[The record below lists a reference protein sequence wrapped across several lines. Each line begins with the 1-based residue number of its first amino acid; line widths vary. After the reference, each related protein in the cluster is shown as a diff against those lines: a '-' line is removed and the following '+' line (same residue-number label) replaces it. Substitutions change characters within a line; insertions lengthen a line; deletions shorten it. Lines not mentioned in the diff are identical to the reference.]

1 MRAVVALADGS
12 SDEGRVRAIA
22 EGARQI
28 AGTPV
33 AAMLFPD
40 DRSIGYD
47 DPSAPVFALRENSPE
62 VRRLFLHALGRF
74 AVPGAFFVPADQA
87 RAFVGV
93 AAAVPAGGR
102 LFVHVEL
109 DERVLGTIAVARDAP
124 DQAEIAALRAYA
136 DAVARLIGA
145 RREVYQSQRESRDS
159 RVLALVDERIR
170 RAVES
175 DDLLFTIAEAVC
187 EGFSAERCVIFERTV
202 ADGNRARTLAVA
214 GPGPGSL
221 PAVVSLRLEPESVAR
236 ALNVRRAFAVPL
248 ARDGRAEQILAVG
261 FSDDAADESAA
272 SALRSVAAHVGLAL
286 ANTLLYE
293 RERDRRSR
301 AEALERIVR
310 VLRDTQSLEEVLLVF
325 VIAVTHELP
334 IDCAAYEHEGEGYVR
349 RAVRMRAH
357 GAPEPAERI
366 DVGSLAPF
374 LESDEPTDASVLPRA
389 LRERVLAGRPG
400 VLVPLHVEG
409 APWGA
414 LAFPVDSS
422 VAAWQPDER
431 TTFFRTL
438 GSHLELALAN
448 AQAFDREQHRAQE
461 RATLAEAARTI
472 LSYTTLQPLADAMCR
487 LAANLVGA
495 PRACAVRTE
504 ADGFVPIGVF
514 GSNAEELADRFALRR
529 RSRKIAE
536 ERVAGDRRRLRVAEG
551 EGHVGIPLAR
561 TSSETG
567 EPEAVEAYLI
577 VETPGVRFGRDALRL
592 LQELGALFALALRN
606 LDLYE
611 ETSRANAALRESSE
625 FKDDLI
631 AMLAH
636 DFKGPLTVV
645 LGYCELLLET
655 TSESHDEVE
664 MIFAQT
670 QRLVR
675 LSEDALVLAQT
686 QADGFSLDRTT
697 VDFGAFVRDC
707 LEGIG
712 SLEDRVKLSTPAESL
727 TVSLDPQRF
736 RHVVDNLLSNALKYS
751 EGEILVSVRR
761 DGDRAVLEVTDR
773 GIGIPSAELHAV
785 FTRFGRATNARSKGV
800 AGTGLGLY
808 VSRKIVDVHRGTMSV
823 ESKLDRGSTFTVT
836 LPLLP
841 ALPTSVGA

>member
-1 MRAVVALADGS
+1 MADGA

-22 EGARQI
+22 DGARQI
-28 AGTPV
+28 AGAS
-33 AAMLFPD
+33 AAAVLYSD
-40 DRSIGYD
+40 DRSISAD
-47 DPSAPVFALRENSPE
+47 DASGPVFALRDSSPE
-62 VRRLFLHALGRF
+62 IRRLFLHALGRF
-74 AVPGAFFVPADQA
+74 AVPGAFYVPAAQA
-87 RAFVGV
+87 RALAGV
-93 AAAVPAGGR
+93 ASTISKRGL
-102 LFVHVEL
+102 LFTHIEL
-109 DERVLGTIAVARDAP
+109 GERVMGTIAVACDAP
-124 DQAEIAALRAYA
+124 GDERIAAMRAYA

-145 RREVYQSQRESRDS
+145 RREIFQSQRESRDS

-187 EGFSAERCVIFERTV
+187 EGFAAERCAIFERTI
-202 ADGNRARTLAVA
+202 ANGNRARTLAVA
-214 GPGPGSL
+214 GAGTRTL
-221 PAVVSLRLEPESVAR
+221 PAVVSLRLEPEAIAR
-236 ALNVRRAFAVPL
+236 ALGTRRAIAVPL
-248 ARDGRAEQILAVG
+248 ARDGRAEQILVVG
-261 FSDDAADESAA
+261 FSDDAIDESAA
-272 SALRSVAAHVGLAL
+272 AALRSVAAHVGLAL

-334 IDCAAYEHEGEGYVR
+334 VDCAAYEHDGDGYQR
-349 RAVRMRAH
+349 RAVRMRAQ
-357 GAPEPAERI
+357 GVPEPAERI
-366 DVGSLAPF
+366 DLGSLAPF
-374 LESDEPTDASVLPRA
+374 LDTDEPTDSSVLPRA
-389 LRERVLAGRPG
+389 LRERVLAGRAG

-448 AQAFDREQHRAQE
+448 ARAFDREQHRAQE

-472 LSYTTLQPLADAMCR
+472 LSYTTLRPLADAMCR

-495 PRACAVRTE
+495 PRACAVRAV

-514 GSNAEELADRFALRR
+514 GVGAEELAERFALRR
-529 RSRKIAE
+529 KSRAIAE
-536 ERVAGDRRRLRVAEG
+536 ERIAGDRRRLRVAEG
-551 EGHVGIPLAR
+551 EGHVAIPLAR
-561 TSSETG
+561 TSGETG

-577 VETPGVRFGRDALRL
+577 VETPGERFGRDALRL

-611 ETSRANAALRESSE
+611 ETTRANAALRESSE

-655 TSESHDEVE
+655 SEDSRDEVE

-686 QADGFSLDRTT
+686 QTEGFSLDRST

-707 LEGIG
+707 VEGIG
-712 SLEDRVKLSTPAESL
+712 ALDTRVCLSTPDEAL
-727 TVSLDPQRF
+727 WVSLDSQRF
-736 RHVVDNLLSNALKYS
+736 RHVIDNLLSNALKYS
-751 EGEILVSVRR
+751 EDDVRLVVRR
-761 DGDRAVLEVTDR
+761 EGDRAVLEVTDH
-773 GIGIPSAELHAV
+773 GIGIPKEELSSV
-785 FTRFGRATNARSKGV
+785 FTRFGRATNARSLGV

-808 VSRKIVDVHRGTMSV
+808 VSRKIVDVHRGQLAVRSTLN
-823 ESKLDRGSTFTVT
+823 EGSTFTVS
-836 LPLLP
+836 LPLAP
-841 ALPTSVGA
+841 QGTPTSVTGGNL

>member
-1 MRAVVALADGS
+1 MRAVVALADGA

-22 EGARQI
+22 DGARQI
-28 AGTPV
+28 AGAPA
-33 AAMLFPD
+33 AAMLYSG
-40 DRSIGYD
+40 DRSTGVD
-47 DPSAPVFALRENSPE
+47 DADEPVFALREGSPE
-62 VRRLFLHALGRF
+62 IRRLFFHALGRF
-74 AVPGAFFVPADQA
+74 AVPGAFYVPAAQA
-87 RAFVGV
+87 RALAGV
-93 AAAVPAGGR
+93 AARAPKHGL
-102 LFVHVEL
+102 LFVHIESE
-109 DERVLGTIAVARDAP
+109 ERILGTIAIACDAL
-124 DQAEIAALRAYA
+124 DDERLGAMRAYA
-136 DAVARLIGA
+136 DAVARLIAA
-145 RREVYQSQRESRDS
+145 RREVSQSQRESRDS

-170 RAVES
+170 RAVDS

-187 EGFSAERCVIFERTV
+187 EGFSAERCAIFERSA
-202 ADGNRARTLAVA
+202 ADANRARTLAVA
-214 GPGPGSL
+214 GSGTRAL
-221 PAVVSLRLEPESVAR
+221 PSVVTLRMEPDSIAR
-236 ALNVRRAFAVPL
+236 ALGVRRALAVPL
-248 ARDGRAEQILAVG
+248 ARDGRSEQILAVG
-261 FSDDAADESAA
+261 FSDDALDESAA
-272 SALRSVAAHVGLAL
+272 AALRSVAAHVGLAL

-334 IDCAAYEHEGEGYVR
+334 IDCAAYERDGGDFVR

-357 GAPEPAERI
+357 GVPEPAVRI
-366 DVGSLAPF
+366 DAGSLVPF

-389 LRERVLAGRPG
+389 LRERVLAGRAG
-400 VLVPLHVEG
+400 VVVPLHVEG
-409 APWGA
+409 SPWGA

-422 VAAWQPDER
+422 VGSWQPEER

-448 AQAFDREQHRAQE
+448 ARAFDREQHRAQE

-472 LSYTTLQPLADAMCR
+472 LSFTTLRPLADAMCR

-514 GSNAEELADRFALRR
+514 GANGEDLADRFASRR
-529 RSRKIAE
+529 RSRAISE
-536 ERVAGDRRRLRVAEG
+536 DRIAGDRRRLRVAEG
-551 EGHVGIPLAR
+551 EGHVAIPLAR
-561 TSSETG
+561 TSGETG

-577 VETPGVRFGRDALRL
+577 VETPGERFGRDALRL

-611 ETSRANAALRESSE
+611 ETARANAALRESSE

-655 TSESHDEVE
+655 SDESHDEVE

-686 QADGFSLDRTT
+686 QADGFSLDRAT

-707 LEGIG
+707 VAAIG
-712 SLEDRVKLSTPAESL
+712 TLVARIHLSVPDEAL
-727 TVSLDPQRF
+727 WVSIDPQRF
-736 RHVVDNLLSNALKYS
+736 RHVIENLLSNALKYS
-751 EGEILVSVRR
+751 DAEVRVTVRR
-761 DGDRAVLEVTDR
+761 ASDRAVLEVADL
-773 GIGIPSAELHAV
+773 GIGIPSDEMTSV
-785 FTRFGRATNARSKGV
+785 FTRFVRATNARSKGV

-808 VSRKIVDVHRGTMSV
+808 VSRKIVDVHRGTIAV
-823 ESKLDRGSTFTVT
+823 DSKLDQGSTFTVA
-836 LPLLP
+836 LPL
-841 ALPTSVGA
+841 AGAPTSVGA

>member
-1 MRAVVALADGS
+1 MRAVVALADGT
-12 SDEGRVRAIA
+12 SDEGRVDAIA
-22 EGARQI
+22 DGARRI
-28 AGTPV
+28 AGAPV
-33 AAMLFPD
+33 AAMLFSD
-40 DRSIGYD
+40 DRSTTFD
-47 DPSAPVFALRENSPE
+47 DPLDPVFALREGSAE

-74 AVPGAFFVPADQA
+74 AVPGAFFVPAGQA
-87 RAFVGV
+87 RALVGV
-93 AAAVPAGGR
+93 AATVSARGL
-102 LFVHVEL
+102 LFVPIEL
-109 DERVLGTIAVARDAP
+109 GERMLGAIALRSETPDEATIAAM
-124 DQAEIAALRAYA
+124 RAYA

-145 RREVYQSQRESRDS
+145 RREVSQSQRESRDS

-187 EGFSAERCVIFERTV
+187 EGFSAERCAIFERTI

-214 GPGPGSL
+214 GSGALSL
-221 PAVVSLRLEPESVAR
+221 PAIVSLRLEPDSVAR
-236 ALNVRRAFAVPL
+236 ALGVRRALAVPL

-272 SALRSVAAHVGLAL
+272 AALRSVAAHVGLAL

-293 RERDRRSR
+293 RERARRSR

-334 IDCAAYEHEGEGYVR
+334 IDCAAYEHDGDGYAR

-366 DVGSLAPF
+366 DLGSLAPF
-374 LESDEPTDASVLPRA
+374 LEGDEPTDASVLPRA
-389 LRERVLAGRPG
+389 LRERILAGRPG

-422 VAAWQPDER
+422 VAEWQPDER
-431 TTFFRTL
+431 ETFFRTL

-472 LSYTTLQPLADAMCR
+472 LSYTTLRPLADAMCR
-487 LAANLVGA
+487 LAADLVGA

-514 GSNAEELADRFALRR
+514 GANAEELSERFAVRR
-529 RSRKIAE
+529 RSRQIAE
-536 ERVAGDRRRLRVAEG
+536 ERIPGDRRRLRVAEG

-611 ETSRANAALRESSE
+611 ETARANAALRESSE

-645 LGYCELLLET
+645 LGYCELLLESA
-655 TSESHDEVE
+655 SESNDEVE

-675 LSEDALVLAQT
+675 LSEDALILAKT

-707 LEGIG
+707 VEGIG
-712 SLEDRVKLSTPAESL
+712 SLDERVHLTTSGDKL
-727 TVSLDPQRF
+727 TVSLDTQRF

-751 EGEILVSVRR
+751 EDEVFIAVRR
-761 DGDRAVLEVTDR
+761 DGDRAMLEVTDQ
-773 GIGIPSAELHAV
+773 GIGIPSAELTSV

-808 VSRKIVDVHRGTMSV
+808 VSRKIVDVHRGTMAV
-823 ESKLDRGSTFTVT
+823 ESRLDAGSTFTVT

-841 ALPTSVGA
+841 IVPTSVGP